1 MAHLPINASTR
12 SQIKSKSKIR
22 SMNVESAKVAS
33 KRINKAKTPTTVAA
47 PTAAATTTTTTT
59 PKTKTPAKLK
69 TTKKVTKSTRRNIKQ
84 AQTSL
89 VKNNNNKTLKPK
101 ATYLEMI
108 QAAIRALA
116 DPRGSSR
123 VKIFKWIQSNNELID
138 NKLMSFRGNM
148 AMKKGLETGLLKNGK
163 SSGMFKIG
171 DKQKE
176 QDKVK
181 AKTENKAKTAIK
193 FKKNASSPAQKK
205 ESNLKK
211 SLTLTAKK
219 LVKKST
225 KKQSSIKSVVKKG
238 RKRTYAKITSKI
250 AASAI
255 AAAAGSLNKPVKSP
269 RLPPKPRI
277 LA

>member
-1 MAHLPINASTR
+1 MAHLPINSTR

-33 KRINKAKTPTTVAA
+33 KRINKAKAPTTVAA
-47 PTAAATTTTTTT
+47 AAATTTTTT
-59 PKTKTPAKLK
+59 PKTKTPAKTK
-69 TTKKVTKSTRRNIKQ
+69 TTKKVTKSTRTNIKQ

-89 VKNNNNKTLKPK
+89 VKNNNKKTLKPK

-193 FKKNASSPAQKK
+193 FKKNTSSPAQKK

-238 RKRTYAKITSKI
+238 RKRTYAKMTSKI
-250 AASAI
+250 VASAI
-255 AAAAGSLNKPVKSP
+255 AAASSLNKPVKSP